1 MCVSGSS
8 QPPDKPKLVGYAM
21 KLHLVSLARLA
32 GLMSGKVKDSRH
44 TSDLNLTFKLMKTL
58 TLPKD

>member
-44 TSDLNLTFKLMKTL
+44 TSDLNLTL
-58 TLPKD
+58 